1 MLSRPLLPLL
11 LLASTLSAPAAAA
24 TFMDQIGPNGTSQE
38 GLSNNTTQISNIYA
52 SAGQFNV
59 SVTDDFTLAE
69 PATLEIVEAAI
80 FASNANTGFD
90 GLSALRV
97 NVFSAQPT
105 AGNFLVGN
113 LLSVNIPVANVTFTS
128 PWTTSSLS
136 RLATIDVSA
145 SNVTLD
151 PGTYWLS
158 VIAVNNSFQTDI
170 GIFLSSFA
178 GTPGNDNARQVGST
192 SWGGGG
198 DRALGA
204 DAAYRISGTV
214 VPEPS
219 SLLLLGAGLAALA
232 SRRER
237 GHPLDRPA

>member
-1 MLSRPLLPLL
+1 MLGRSLLPLL
-11 LLASTLSAPAAAA
+11 LLASTLSAPATAA
-24 TFMDQIGPNGTSQE
+24 TLMDQIGPNGTFQN
-38 GLSNNTTQISNIYA
+38 GLSNNATQISNIYG
-52 SAGQFNV
+52 SAPQFNV
-59 SVTDDFTLAE
+59 SVTDDFTLAD
-69 PATLEIVEAAI
+69 PATLQIVEAAI
-80 FASNANTGFD
+80 FASNDNAGFSA
-90 GLSALRV
+90 LTALRV

-105 AGNFLVGN
+105 AANFLVGDR
-113 LLSVNIPVANVTFTS
+113 LSVTVPVANVTFTS
-128 PWTTSSLS
+128 PWTASALS

-158 VIAVNNSFQTDI
+158 IMAVNNSFQTDL
-170 GIFLSSFA
+170 GVFLSTFA
-178 GTPGNDNARQVGST
+178 GTPGNDNARQVGS
-192 SWGGGG
+192 SLWGGGG

-219 SLLLLGAGLAALA
+219 SLLLLGAGLVALA

-237 GHPLDRPA
+237 G